1 MVNKVTPDTML
12 SASRLPAVLGLSK
25 WSNPN
30 DELEYSINALKG
42 LERPDIGNEAMAWG
56 NTLEPIVLAEAAKRL
71 LVTELVT
78 EHETAYYHDSLPLCC
93 SLDGT
98 AVGRGQVI
106 VSDPAN
112 GIWVIGQDSITLD
125 GMGVIEAKVTSV
137 EAEDAPALYRGP
149 IQLQAQMDIVKA
161 TWGCIAVL
169 YKASEMRLFLF
180 APHQGTLDRI
190 AAATIDFQSR
200 LDNWKET
207 GSVDFYAPASG
218 ERWPDTRGLYPAD
231 DNVITLDSSEA
242 AELAERIANNKL
254 NLKITE
260 QDIASDEERLKELM
274 GTNTKAIAG
283 GFTINWPV
291 RSYKAQ
297 PEKVSPAKEAYS
309 VRQSTL
315 TIKETKA

>member
-1 MVNKVTPDTML
+1 
-12 SASRLPAVLGLSK
+12 
-25 WSNPN
+25 
-30 DELEYSINALKG
+30 
-42 LERPDIGNEAMAWG
+42 MAWG
-56 NTLEPIVLAEAAKRL
+56 NTLEPVVLAEAAKRL

-98 AVGRGQVI
+98 AVGRGQVV

-112 GIWVIGQDSITLD
+112 GIYVIGQDSITLD

-137 EAEDAPALYRGP
+137 DPEDAPALYRGP

-169 YKASEMRLFLF
+169 YKASELRLFLF
-180 APHQGTLDRI
+180 AMHQPTLDRI

-207 GSVDFYAPASG
+207 GSVDYYPPASG

-231 DNVITLDSSEA
+231 DNVITLDSTEA
-242 AELAERIANNKL
+242 VELAERIANNKL

-297 PEKVSPAKEAYS
+297 PEKVVPAKEAYS
-309 VRQSTL
+309 IRQSTL
-315 TIKETKA
+315 TIKETK

>member
-12 SASRLPAVLGLSK
+12 SASRLPGLMGLSK

-71 LVTELVT
+71 LLQNLWT
-78 EHETAYYHDSLPLCC
+78 EHEIPYYHPTLPLCC

-98 AVGRGQVI
+98 AGGRGQV
-106 VSDPAN
+106 VVNDPAN
-112 GIWVIGQDSITLD
+112 GIFVIGQDSITLD

-137 EAEDAPALYRGP
+137 DPEDAPALYRGP

-169 YKASEMRLFLF
+169 YKASELRLFLF
-180 APHQGTLDRI
+180 AMHQPTLDRI

-207 GSVDFYAPASG
+207 GSVDYYPPASG

-231 DNVITLDSSEA
+231 DNVITLDSTEA
-242 AELAERIANNKL
+242 VELAERIANNKL
-254 NLKITE
+254 GLKITE
-260 QDIASDEERLKELM
+260 QEIASDEERLKELM

-297 PEKVSPAKEAYS
+297 PEKTSPAKEAYS

-315 TIKETKA
+315 TIKETRI

>member
-30 DELEYSINALKG
+30 DELEFSINALKG

-71 LVTELVT
+71 LLQNLWT
-78 EHETAYYHDSLPLCC
+78 EHEIPYYHPTLPLCC

-98 AVGRGQVI
+98 AGGRGQVI
-106 VSDPAN
+106 VNDPAN
-112 GIWVIGQDSITLD
+112 GIFVIGQDSITLD

-137 EAEDAPALYRGP
+137 DPEDAPALYRGP

-169 YKASEMRLFLF
+169 YKASELRLFLF
-180 APHQGTLDRI
+180 AMHQPTLDRI

-207 GSVDFYAPASG
+207 GSVDYYPPASG
-218 ERWPDTRGLYPAD
+218 ERWPDTRGLYPAN
-231 DNVITLDSSEA
+231 DNVITLDSTEA

-254 NLKITE
+254 NLKIAE

-274 GTNTKAIAG
+274 GINTKAIAG

-297 PEKVSPAKEAYS
+297 PEKTSPAKEAYS
-309 VRQSTL
+309 IRQSTL
-315 TIKETKA
+315 IIKETK

>member
-1 MVNKVTPDTML
+1 VV
-12 SASRLPAVLGLSK
+12 
-25 WSNPN
+25 
-30 DELEYSINALKG
+30 
-42 LERPDIGNEAMAWG
+42 
-56 NTLEPIVLAEAAKRL
+56 
-71 LVTELVT
+71 
-78 EHETAYYHDSLPLCC
+78 
-93 SLDGT
+93 
-98 AVGRGQVI
+98 

-112 GIWVIGQDSITLD
+112 GIYVIGQDSITLD

-137 EAEDAPALYRGP
+137 DPEDAPALYRGP

-169 YKASEMRLFLF
+169 YKASELRLFLF
-180 APHQGTLDRI
+180 AMHQPTLDRI

-207 GSVDFYAPASG
+207 GSVDYYPPASG

-231 DNVITLDSSEA
+231 DNVITLDSTEA
-242 AELAERIANNKL
+242 VELAERIANNKL

-297 PEKVSPAKEAYS
+297 PEKVVPAKEAYS
-309 VRQSTL
+309 IRQSTL
-315 TIKETKA
+315 TIKETK

>member
-1 MVNKVTPDTML
+1 ML

-71 LVTELVT
+71 LLQNLWT
-78 EHETAYYHDSLPLCC
+78 EHEIPYFHPTLPLCC

-98 AVGRGQVI
+98 AGGRGQV
-106 VSDPAN
+106 VVNDPAN
-112 GIWVIGQDSITLD
+112 GIFVIGQDSITLD

-137 EAEDAPALYRGP
+137 DPEDAPALYRGP

-169 YKASEMRLFLF
+169 YKASELRLFLF
-180 APHQGTLDRI
+180 AMHQPTLDRI

-207 GSVDFYAPASG
+207 GSVDFYPPASG

-231 DNVITLDSSEA
+231 DNVITLDSMEA

-254 NLKITE
+254 GLKITE
-260 QDIASDEERLKELM
+260 QEIASDEERLKELM
-274 GTNTKAIAG
+274 GTNIKAIAG

-315 TIKETKA
+315 TIKETK

>member
-1 MVNKVTPDTML
+1 MVNKVTPDTQL

-30 DELEYSINALKG
+30 DELEFSINALKG

-56 NTLEPIVLAEAAKRL
+56 NLLEPTVLAEAAKRL

-78 EHETAYYHDSLPLCC
+78 QHDSAYYHDTLPLCC

-98 AVGRGQVI
+98 AVGRGQVV

-112 GIWVIGQDSITLD
+112 GIWVIGQDSIVLD

-207 GSVDFYAPASG
+207 GSIDFYAPADG
-218 ERWPDTRGLYPAD
+218 ERWPDTRGLYPVD
-231 DNVITLDSSEA
+231 DKVVTLDSHEA
-242 AELAERIANNKL
+242 IELAERIANNKL

-260 QDIASDEERLKELM
+260 QDIASDEDRLKELM
-274 GTNTKAIAG
+274 GTNTKAICG

-297 PEKVSPAKEAYS
+297 PEKKSPAKEAYS
-309 VRQSTL
+309 IRQSTL
-315 TIKETKA
+315 IIKETRT

>member
-71 LVTELVT
+71 LLTELVT

-98 AVGRGQVI
+98 AIGRGQVI

-137 EAEDAPALYRGP
+137 EPEDAPALYRGP

-161 TWGCIAVL
+161 KWGCIAVL

-180 APHQGTLDRI
+180 APHQGTLDLI

-207 GSVDFYAPASG
+207 GSVDYYPPASG
-218 ERWPDTRGLYPAD
+218 ERWVETRGLFPLSEK
-231 DNVITLDSSEA
+231 VITLGEV
-242 AELAERIANNKL
+242 EKNLAESIVQDKYQIKL
-254 NLKITE
+254 LE
-260 QDIASDEERLKELM
+260 QQVSDQETSLKELL
-274 GTNTKAIAG
+274 GSSTQAIAG
-283 GFTINWPV
+283 NYTITWPI

-297 PEKVSPAKEAYS
+297 PEKTSPAKEAYS
-309 VRQSTL
+309 IRQSTL
-315 TIKETKA
+315 IIKETRI

>member
-12 SASRLPAVLGLSK
+12 SASRLPGLMGLSK

-30 DELEYSINALKG
+30 DELEFSINALKG

-71 LVTELVT
+71 LLQNLWT
-78 EHETAYYHDSLPLCC
+78 EHEIPYYHPTLPLCC

-98 AVGRGQVI
+98 AGGRGQV
-106 VSDPAN
+106 VVNDPAN
-112 GIWVIGQDSITLD
+112 GIFVIGQDSITLD

-137 EAEDAPALYRGP
+137 DPEDAPALYRGP

-169 YKASEMRLFLF
+169 YKASELRLFLF
-180 APHQGTLDRI
+180 AMHQPTLDRI

-207 GSVDFYAPASG
+207 GSVDYYPPASG

-231 DNVITLDSSEA
+231 DNVITLDSTEA

-260 QDIASDEERLKELM
+260 QDIASDEDRLKELM

-297 PEKVSPAKEAYS
+297 PEKTSPAKEAYS
-309 VRQSTL
+309 IRQSTL
-315 TIKETKA
+315 IIKETRT

>member
-30 DELEYSINALKG
+30 DELEFSINALKG

-71 LVTELVT
+71 LLQNLWT
-78 EHETAYYHDSLPLCC
+78 EHEIPYYHPTLPLCC

-98 AVGRGQVI
+98 AGGRGQVI
-106 VSDPAN
+106 VNDPAN
-112 GIWVIGQDSITLD
+112 GIFVIGQDSITLD

-137 EAEDAPALYRGP
+137 DPEDAPALYRGP

-169 YKASEMRLFLF
+169 YKASELRLFLF
-180 APHQGTLDRI
+180 AMHQPTLDRI

-207 GSVDFYAPASG
+207 GSVDYYPPASG

-231 DNVITLDSSEA
+231 DNVITLDSTEA

-297 PEKVSPAKEAYS
+297 PEKTSPAKEAYS
-309 VRQSTL
+309 IRQSTL
-315 TIKETKA
+315 IIKETK

>member
-30 DELEYSINALKG
+30 DELEFSINALKG

-56 NTLEPIVLAEAAKRL
+56 NTLEPVVLAEAAKRL
-71 LVTELVT
+71 LLQNLWT
-78 EHETAYYHDSLPLCC
+78 EHEIPYYHPTLPLCC

-98 AVGRGQVI
+98 AGGRGQVI
-106 VSDPAN
+106 VNDPAN
-112 GIWVIGQDSITLD
+112 GIFVIGQDSITLD

-137 EAEDAPALYRGP
+137 DPEDAPALYRGP

-169 YKASEMRLFLF
+169 YKASELRLFLF
-180 APHQGTLDRI
+180 AMHQPTLDRI

-207 GSVDFYAPASG
+207 GSVDYYPPASG

-231 DNVITLDSSEA
+231 DNVITLDSTEA

-297 PEKVSPAKEAYS
+297 PEKTSPAKEAYS
-309 VRQSTL
+309 IRQSTL
-315 TIKETKA
+315 IIKETK

>member
-1 MVNKVTPDTML
+1 
-12 SASRLPAVLGLSK
+12 
-25 WSNPN
+25 
-30 DELEYSINALKG
+30 
-42 LERPDIGNEAMAWG
+42 
-56 NTLEPIVLAEAAKRL
+56 L

-98 AVGRGQVI
+98 AVGRGQVV

-137 EAEDAPALYRGP
+137 DPEDAPALYRGP

-169 YKASEMRLFLF
+169 YKASELRLFLF
-180 APHQGTLDRI
+180 AMHQPTLDRI

-207 GSVDFYAPASG
+207 GSVDYYPPADG
-218 ERWPDTRGLYPAD
+218 ERWVETRGLFPLSEE
-231 DNVITLDSSEA
+231 VITLGEV
-242 AELAERIANNKL
+242 EKNLAESIVQDKRQIKL
-254 NLKITE
+254 LE
-260 QDIASDEERLKELM
+260 QAVTDHETTLKELL
-274 GTNTKAIAG
+274 GTSTQATAG
-283 GFTINWPV
+283 NYSITWPV

-297 PEKVSPAKEAYS
+297 PEKTSPAKEAYS
-309 VRQSTL
+309 IRQSTL
-315 TIKETKA
+315 IIKETRT

>member
-30 DELEYSINALKG
+30 DELEFSINALKG

-78 EHETAYYHDSLPLCC
+78 EHETAYYHPTLPLCC

-112 GIWVIGQDSITLD
+112 GIFVIGQDSITLD
-125 GMGVIEAKVTSV
+125 GMGVIEAKVTANEV
-137 EAEDAPALYRGP
+137 EETPPLWRGP
-149 IQLQAQMDIVKA
+149 IQLQAQMNIVNAK
-161 TWGCIAVL
+161 WGCVAVL
-169 YKASEMRLFLF
+169 YKASSLRLFLF
-180 APHQGTLDRI
+180 APHQATLIRI
-190 AAATIDFQSR
+190 AEISQDFQSR
-200 LDNWKET
+200 IDNFIQT
-207 GSVDFYAPASG
+207 GEVNFFDPQND
-218 ERWPDTRGLYPAD
+218 EQWPDSRGLYPSTEEVISLGSEEKNLAKCIL
-231 DNVITLDSSEA
+231 DNKHQI
-242 AELAERIANNKL
+242 KL
-254 NLKITE
+254 LE
-260 QDIASDEERLKELM
+260 QEISDHETTLKELL
-274 GTNTKAIAG
+274 GTSTQAIAG
-283 GFTINWPV
+283 NYTITWPI

-297 PEKVSPAKEAYS
+297 PEKTNPAKDAYS
-309 VRQSTL
+309 IRQSTL
-315 TIKETKA
+315 IIKETKT